1 MADYIHIGYP
11 KTGTTTLQNSFFA
24 RQKGVVNLGQPDA
37 FVDREKRDLIRA
49 IAKSVDWNS
58 EKAEHLRRCYEEL
71 EKDETVKYVLS
82 DESLAKTSQTAVPS
96 RFEVADR
103 LHSLF
108 PDAKIIIGVREQKSM
123 LKSTYIHRLKSNND
137 KASSAGFNRW
147 LETQINEPDDGSN
160 LPALKYDEIV
170 AYYQNL
176 FSRETV
182 LILIFEE
189 LQKNPSVYLSK
200 LRAFLDLPDSPDNGL
215 MLGRQNRS
223 VSNVGLMACR
233 LFAQNNI
240 VRRILMTLPMHIR
253 KNAKDF
259 LNRLGSPCKV
269 ELEPGH
275 AQYLD
280 KYYAKPNARLSDL
293 QEQDLGAFGYSLSP
307 LLSGKR

>member
-11 KTGTTTLQNSFFA
+11 KTGTTTLQNAFFA
-24 RQKGVVNLGQPDA
+24 PQKGLINLGQPDA
-37 FVDREKRDLIRA
+37 FVDPKKRDLICA

-58 EKAEHLRRCYEEL
+58 EKAEHLRSCYEEL
-71 EKDETVKYVLS
+71 EKDDTVKYVLS
-82 DESLAKTSQTAVPS
+82 DESLTKTSQAAVPS

-137 KASSAGFNRW
+137 KASTAGFNRW
-147 LETQINEPDDGSN
+147 LETQINEPDDVSN
-160 LPALKYDEIV
+160 LSVLKYEEIG

-176 FSRETV
+176 FSRENV

-200 LRAFLDLPDSPDNGL
+200 LRAFLDLPDSLDDGL

-223 VSNVGLMACR
+223 VSNVGLVACR
-233 LFAQNNI
+233 LFAQNNL
-240 VRRILMTLPMHIR
+240 VRRILMKLPMNIR
-253 KNAKDF
+253 KSSKDF

-269 ELEPGH
+269 DLAPGH

-280 KYYAKPNARLSDL
+280 KYYAQSNARLNDL
-293 QEQDLGAFGYSLSP
+293 QEQDLEAFGYSLSP